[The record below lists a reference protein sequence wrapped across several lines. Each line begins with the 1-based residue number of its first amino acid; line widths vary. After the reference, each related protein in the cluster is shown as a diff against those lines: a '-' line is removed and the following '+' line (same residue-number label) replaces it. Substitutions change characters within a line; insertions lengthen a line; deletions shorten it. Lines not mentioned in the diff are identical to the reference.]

1 MKLVGAMHAAIVMAA
16 RKAATVVH
24 KVMRNVQ
31 SKATLLRLF
40 TKMKMRKEGNCR
52 VEFVLEIV
60 FGGTMVALSSS
71 LQMNC
76 MFSYYHRKK
85 FYKLQNS
92 NIMVLYEI
100 GGRYACSY
108 RHGCAKS
115 RYRRAQS
122 GAQRAKQSKAKQ
134 RYYVS
139 SPKRKCARK
148 ESSVSRG
155 ELSSKQLVACW
166 HTYC

>member
-1 MKLVGAMHAAIVMAA
+1 
-16 RKAATVVH
+16 
-24 KVMRNVQ
+24 
-31 SKATLLRLF
+31 
-40 TKMKMRKEGNCR
+40 
-52 VEFVLEIV
+52 
-60 FGGTMVALSSS
+60 MVALSSS
-71 LQMNC
+71 LQMNS

-166 HTYC
+166 HTYCQLLLLLLKVLMFDSRNCLKSVICVSCQDISRFAIILC